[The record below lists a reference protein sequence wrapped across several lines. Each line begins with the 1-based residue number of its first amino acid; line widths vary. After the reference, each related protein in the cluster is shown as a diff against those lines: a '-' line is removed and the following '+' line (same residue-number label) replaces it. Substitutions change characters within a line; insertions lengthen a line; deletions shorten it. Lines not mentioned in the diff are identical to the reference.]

1 MNALITGLTDFAL
14 AAACLI
20 FSWKLWS
27 QHATRKDLNQSFFGL
42 FIATALAAI
51 AGGLRHTYP
60 LYSHASLRA
69 GVAVMVFAGLA
80 AYNLW
85 LIDVQLV
92 LGGDRPVRLAR
103 WFFRVLFVL
112 YLVAMWSHPRFSTVI
127 FSYFPAAVVLFIIA
141 VLRARNVKN
150 RFYFFGVAGLLL
162 CFFAAWVEITQFH
175 FDNVYLTSDVLYDI
189 FEGFGLWGVYLFGS
203 RVSRLASL

>member
-1 MNALITGLTDFAL
+1 MNALVTGLTDFAL

-27 QHATRKDLNQSFFGL
+27 QHATRKGLNQSFFGL

-60 LYSHASLRA
+60 LHSHASLRA
-69 GVAVMVFAGLA
+69 GVAVLVLAGVA
-80 AYNLW
+80 AYNVW
-85 LIDVQLV
+85 LIDVQLI
-92 LGGDRPVRLAR
+92 LGGDRSVRVAR
-103 WFFRVLFVL
+103 WIFRVLFVL
-112 YLVAMWSHPRFSTVI
+112 YMAAMWSHPRFSTAI
-127 FSYFPAAVVLFIIA
+127 LSYFPAAVVLFVIA
-141 VLRARNVKN
+141 VLRARHAKN
-150 RFYFFGVAGLLL
+150 RFYFFGVVGLLL
-162 CFFAAWVEITQFH
+162 CFLAVWANITQFH
-175 FDNVYLTSDVLYDI
+175 IDKVYLTSDVLYDI